1 MRARAV
7 FETRAKAQQD
17 SSLKGQTMKRLHVQ
31 MSDDDIAREQTSA
44 CC

>member
-1 MRARAV
+1 MRTRPV

-17 SSLKGQTMKRLHVQ
+17 SSLKGQTMKRLHVHV
-31 MSDDDIAREQTSA
+31 SVDDVAHKQTLA